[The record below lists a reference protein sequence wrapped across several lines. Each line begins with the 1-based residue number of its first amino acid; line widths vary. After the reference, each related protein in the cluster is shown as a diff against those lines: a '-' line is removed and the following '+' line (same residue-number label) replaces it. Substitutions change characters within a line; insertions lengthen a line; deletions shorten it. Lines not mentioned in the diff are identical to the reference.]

1 MIDSQTIQKL
11 RELLIEGVAE
21 RVGIRVMVFFR
32 TKRNTLG
39 KNCSS
44 LENSLRFNNGT
55 EAAEAMKYRT
65 TTVFFEKCAMSSVLF
80 FSLCLQLAEVFVFI
94 ALKI

>member
-21 RVGIRVMVFFR
+21 RVGIKVMVFFR

-44 LENSLRFNNGT
+44 LES
-55 EAAEAMKYRT
+55 K
-65 TTVFFEKCAMSSVLF
+65 V
-80 FSLCLQLAEVFVFI
+80 
-94 ALKI
+94 